1 MAMNIIDFDVPENLV
16 KKIEDIGTIIKVI
29 GVGGGGGNAVNNMY
43 EEGIKNVDFVIAN
56 TDVQAL
62 RRSPVPKKIQLGVS
76 LTEGLGA
83 GNNPEKGRN
92 SAKESIEEIRDLLS
106 ENTKMVFITAGMG
119 GGTGTGAA
127 PVIAQIAKEMGIL
140 TIGIVTIPFRYEGFK
155 RIEQAVEGLKEMR
168 QNVDALLIID
178 NEKIAEV
185 FAGYSVR
192 KAFKFADNILTTAAK
207 SIADII
213 STEGLV
219 NVDFADVHSVMK
231 DSGVAVMGT
240 GDGEGDDRGIIAVQK
255 ALESPLLN
263 NNDIRGAQNLLVNI
277 YSPVE
282 EDDEITAEEMDRINN
297 YLQEK
302 ARFQANMI
310 WGLSHDPDLKGKKC
324 SVTVIATA
332 FEDNILPEVD
342 DLMKNRGG
350 KKKDIST
357 TTQKEEKINE
367 DEENSDEEQ
376 DNEKLNI
383 EEIAAKIYA
392 EPASII
398 DYTSDSIVEE
408 YHQKPAFK
416 RAGLD
421 ISKNTTGNLSS
432 ENSFLNPAVD

>member
-1 MAMNIIDFDVPENLV
+1 MAMSTIDFEVPEDFI
-16 KKIEDIGTIIKVI
+16 KKIDDIGTIIKVI

-43 EEGIKNVDFVIAN
+43 EEGIKNVDFVVAN

-62 RRSPVPKKIQLGVS
+62 RRSPVPKKIQLGTS

-92 SAKESIEEIRDLLS
+92 SAKESIEEIRNLLS

-127 PVIAQIAKEMGIL
+127 PVIAQIAREMGIL
-140 TIGIVTIPFRYEGFK
+140 TIGIVTIPFRYEGHK
-155 RIEQAVEGLKEMR
+155 RIQQAVEGLKEMR

-178 NEKIAEV
+178 NEKISQV
-185 FAGYSVR
+185 FANYSVT

-207 SIADII
+207 SIAEII
-213 STEGLV
+213 STEGIV
-219 NVDFADVHSVMK
+219 NVDFADVYSVMK

-240 GDGEGDDRGIIAVQK
+240 GEGEGDDRGIIAVKK

-310 WGLSHDPDLKGKKC
+310 WGLSHDPELKGKKC

-342 DLMKNRGG
+342 DLMENRGR
-350 KKKDIST
+350 KIDTSSNIET
-357 TTQKEEKINE
+357 EEKKSDDDKSE
-367 DEENSDEEQ
+367 DDQQEEKKLDIEAIASQIASEPLAPVDYQSD
-376 DNEKLNI
+376 
-383 EEIAAKIYA
+383 
-392 EPASII
+392 
-398 DYTSDSIVEE
+398 TIVDE

-416 RAGLD
+416 RAGFE
-421 ISKNTTGNLSS
+421 IPNNSYGNLSS
-432 ENSFLNPAVD
+432 ENTFLNPSVD

>member
-1 MAMNIIDFDVPENLV
+1 MAMNTIDFEVPEDFINKLD
-16 KKIEDIGTIIKVI
+16 DIGTIIKVI

-43 EEGIKNVDFVIAN
+43 EEGIKNVDFVVAN

-62 RRSPVPKKIQLGVS
+62 RKSPVPKKIQLGTS

-92 SAKESIEEIRDLLS
+92 SAKESIDEIRELLNA
-106 ENTKMVFITAGMG
+106 NTKMVFITAGMG

-127 PVIAQIAKEMGIL
+127 PVIAQIAREMGIL
-140 TIGIVTIPFRYEGFK
+140 TIGIVTIPFRYEGRK

-178 NEKIAEV
+178 NEKISEV
-185 FAGYSVR
+185 FAGQTVS

-219 NVDFADVHSVMK
+219 NVDFADVFSVMK

-240 GDGEGDDRGIIAVQK
+240 GEGEGDDRGIIAVKK

-282 EDDEITAEEMDRINN
+282 EEDEITAEEMDRINN

-310 WGLSHDPDLKGKKC
+310 WGLSHNPELKGKKC

-332 FEDNILPEVD
+332 FEDNILPDVD
-342 DLMKNRGG
+342 DLMGNRGRNNTKVSS
-350 KKKDIST
+350 KKEDSS
-357 TTQKEEKINE
+357 KEDDKNEEDDDEK
-367 DEENSDEEQ
+367 
-376 DNEKLNI
+376 KLNI
-383 EEIAAKIYA
+383 EEIASKIFA
-392 EPASII
+392 EPSSVI
-398 DYTSDSIVEE
+398 DFMSDSIVDE
-408 YHQKPAFK
+408 YHQKTAYE
-416 RAGLD
+416 RAGMD
-421 ISKNTTGNLSS
+421 ISQNLNKNLSS
-432 ENSFLNPAVD
+432 ENKFLNPTVD